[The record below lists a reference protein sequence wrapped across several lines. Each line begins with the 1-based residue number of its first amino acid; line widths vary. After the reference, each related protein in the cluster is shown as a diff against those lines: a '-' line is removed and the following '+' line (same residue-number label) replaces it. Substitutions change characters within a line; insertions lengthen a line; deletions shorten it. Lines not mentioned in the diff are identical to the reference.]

1 MGDPALTQMY
11 NVTVNGGNEK
21 LRFSTSLTQHNQDG
35 IISNSGVRRTNMNTK
50 INVKLAK
57 NVNLLV
63 NPRFTYRR
71 DLGAGARRHRY
82 RWFGGRIELQTN
94 QWSS

>member
-1 MGDPALTQMY
+1 MRGPSALHLY

-57 NVNLLV
+57 NVNPV
-63 NPRFTYRR
+63 
-71 DLGAGARRHRY
+71 
-82 RWFGGRIELQTN
+82 Q
-94 QWSS
+94 

>member
-63 NPRFTYRR
+63 NLVSHIVVTRQVPAASVQVVWWAY
-71 DLGAGARRHRY
+71 
-82 RWFGGRIELQTN
+82 
-94 QWSS
+94 